1 MTNRQHPDTI
11 AHLLVTN
18 VNEPV
23 RIHLEAGQLTI
34 PTEPC
39 HGGTPATTTVSIDS
53 FDAIVE
59 RAAIDDGGLT
69 LFCMDG
75 LHLSASEWVRT
86 GLDRHWHADD
96 ADLKNPFFPPRR
108 TLEVWASRDDSL
120 HSTEAPYTFSHLN
133 GIPCDSPVITE
144 WAANAPDGYPDR
156 PPVPFDRPTLSVRAI
171 RAEGVTDV
179 RGFDRIE
186 VGQISRVEPL
196 ASIAEQPTEPDIE
209 PREVD
214 FSPLSRHPEISYEE
228 LDPLP
233 QSDEVLEAV
242 FTINRHAKR
251 LGEEADTAYR
261 RGDGAHAR
269 VHAVRKRALYRTKTV
284 AVHRFGTFD
293 SDSIQVARH
302 TLGDGHEL
310 LCFYIGEYSY
320 HQPPAAVN
328 PDFLEAT
335 AGVDDPSVLSAEA
348 IELESSTETATLD
361 RSLSAAISILRD
373 HGIEPNEHLDQQVV
387 EDFTNGF
394 EISTLFNK

>member
-1 MTNRQHPDTI
+1 MTETQTPDTI

-18 VNEPV
+18 VDELV
-23 RIHLEAGQLTI
+23 RIHLEDGQLTI

-39 HGGTPATTTVSIDS
+39 RGGTPATTTVSVDY

-59 RAAIDDGGLT
+59 RAAIEDGGLT
-69 LFCMDG
+69 LCCMDG
-75 LHLSASEWVRT
+75 LHLPASEWVRT

-96 ADLKNPFFPPRR
+96 ADLRSPFFPPRR
-108 TLEVWASRDDSL
+108 MLEVWASREDSL
-120 HSTEAPYTFSHLN
+120 HASDAPYIFSHLDE
-133 GIPCDSPVITE
+133 IPSDSPVITE
-144 WAANAPDGYPDR
+144 WASNAPDRYPDR

-196 ASIAEQPTEPDIE
+196 ESIAEQPTAPDIE
-209 PREVD
+209 LREVD
-214 FSPLSRHPEISYEE
+214 LSPPARHPEITYKD

-233 QSDEVLEAV
+233 HSDELLGAV

-251 LGEEADTAYR
+251 LGAEADTAYR

-269 VHAVRKRALYRTKTV
+269 AHAVRKRALYRTKTV
-284 AVHRFGTFD
+284 AVHRFGRFD
-293 SDSIQVARH
+293 PDSIRVARH

-310 LCFYIGEYSY
+310 LCFYIENYSY
-320 HQPPAAVN
+320 HQPPAAVE
-328 PDFLEAT
+328 PDFLEAI
-335 AGVDDPSVLSAEA
+335 AGVDDRSELPAKE
-348 IELESSTETATLD
+348 INLESSTETATLD

-373 HGIEPNEHLDQQVV
+373 HGIEPNEYLDQRSV
-387 EDFTNGF
+387 EDFTDGF
-394 EISTLFNK
+394 EIATTF

>member
-1 MTNRQHPDTI
+1 MTAIQTPDTI

-18 VNEPV
+18 LDEPV
-23 RIHLEAGQLTI
+23 RIYLEDGQLTI

-39 HGGTPATTTVSIDS
+39 RGGSPETTTVSIDS

-59 RAAIDDGGLT
+59 RAAIEDGGLS

-75 LHLSASEWVRT
+75 LHLPPSEWVRT

-96 ADLKNPFFPPRR
+96 ADLRSPFFPPRR
-108 TLEVWASRDDSL
+108 TLEVWASREDGL
-120 HSTEAPYTFSHLN
+120 HTSEAPYTFSHLD
-133 GIPCDSPVITE
+133 GIPSYSPVITE

-156 PPVPFDRPTLSVRAI
+156 PPVSFDRPTLSVRAI

-186 VGQISRVEPL
+186 AGRISRVEPL
-196 ASIAEQPTEPDIE
+196 GSIAEQPTEPDIE

-214 FSPLSRHPEISYEE
+214 FSAPSRHPEITYEE

-233 QSDEVLEAV
+233 QSDELLEAV

-251 LGEEADTAYR
+251 LGAEADTAYQQ
-261 RGDGAHAR
+261 GDGARAR

-293 SDSIQVARH
+293 PDSIRVARH
-302 TLGDGHEL
+302 TLSDGHEL
-310 LCFYIGEYSY
+310 LCFYIGDYSY
-320 HQPPAAVN
+320 HQPPAAVE
-328 PDFLEAT
+328 PDFLEAA
-335 AGVDDPSVLSAEA
+335 AGVDDRSELPAKE
-348 IELESSTETATLD
+348 ITLESSTETATLD

-373 HGIEPNEHLDQQVV
+373 HGIEPNEYLDQRAVK
-387 EDFTNGF
+387 DFTYEF
-394 EISTLFNK
+394 EISTTF